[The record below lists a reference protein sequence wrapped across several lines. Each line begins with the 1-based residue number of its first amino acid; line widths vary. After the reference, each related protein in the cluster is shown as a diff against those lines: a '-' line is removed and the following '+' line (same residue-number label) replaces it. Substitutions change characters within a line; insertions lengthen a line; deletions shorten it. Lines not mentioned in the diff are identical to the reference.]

1 MKQESVRFE
10 ITSIFLLFTKKLG
23 LEKDEKEGLKNRPTG
38 GATGGAARGPA
49 GGPTRGATG
58 GPARRHTG
66 RSRVASGNGNGER
79 NCMCKNS
86 GKISVFSVRC
96 SEGGRKVLEI
106 IVEVVERYW
115 KG

>member
-1 MKQESVRFE
+1 MYQISRNA
-10 ITSIFLLFTKKLG
+10 
-23 LEKDEKEGLKNRPTG
+23 LEDGTFSDAMTVDVAIDQIYAEPSSPGMIPV
-38 GATGGAARGPA
+38 
-49 GGPTRGATG
+49 
-58 GPARRHTG
+58 
-66 RSRVASGNGNGER
+66 VASGNGNGER